1 MCLDDQILNTYL
13 DGELVEPWKTQVEEH
28 LKYCNA
34 CNSRY
39 EQLKA
44 VHTMLYSS
52 RLSDEKVENAGNKIY
67 TFMENKYLKKEN
79 KVKFFSRDFH
89 LKTPALLG
97 FAAAFVLIFIGALA
111 IKSPTLNESNVLI
124 PTVINSESGSVTQV
138 RTTENLAASQIL
150 SNLSLEE
157 ILSYLDAKGYEV
169 DLKVKS
175 VTPIGETDPDK

>member
-13 DGELVEPWKTQVEEH
+13 DDELVEPWKTQVEEH
-28 LKYCNA
+28 LKYCSA
-34 CNSRY
+34 CNTRY

-44 VHTMLYSS
+44 VHTMLHSS
-52 RLSDEKVENAGNKIY
+52 RLGDDKIDAAGSKIL
-67 TFMENKYLKKEN
+67 TFMENNYLKKDN
-79 KVKFFSRDFH
+79 KVKFLSRDFH

-124 PTVINSESGSVTQV
+124 PSVISSDSGSVTQV
-138 RTTENLAASQIL
+138 RATENLGASQIL

-157 ILSYLDAKGYEV
+157 ILAYLDAKGYEV

-175 VTPIGETDPDK
+175 VTPIGEEPTTK

>member
-13 DGELVEPWKTQVEEH
+13 DNELVEPWKTQVEEH
-28 LKYCNA
+28 LKYCSA
-34 CNSRY
+34 CNTRF

-44 VHTMLYSS
+44 VHTMLVSS
-52 RLSDEKVENAGNKIY
+52 RLTEEKVEAAGNKIY
-67 TFMENKYLKKEN
+67 TFMENKYLKKEH
-79 KVKFFSRDFH
+79 KVKFLSRDFH

-111 IKSPTLNESNVLI
+111 IRTPSLNESNVLI
-124 PTVINSESGSVTQV
+124 PTVMSSESGSVTQV
-138 RTTENLAASQIL
+138 RATENLAASQIL
-150 SNLSLEE
+150 ANLSLEE

-175 VTPIGETDPDK
+175 VTPIGDDTSNK